1 MKRERWNLFENA
13 SNDRNERNIM
23 GKKNTTVKRVAATTA
38 LGVGL
43 VAGGA
48 GIASASSDHSPR
60 DSTTSTSATP
70 PSPANFAGG
79 VVTAVSSSSISV
91 KDAGG
96 TTNTYTI
103 SSSTTFSEGPTTVTE
118 SALAVGQHVGIQLST
133 SDDTAA
139 ASIDIQLPAL
149 FGTVSSVDADTV
161 VITDLEGFSRTIV
174 VDSSTSYTKSGAA
187 ASLSDVV
194 VGSDIIGEGTVDANG
209 TSLDATHVVI
219 GVPSQRGGPGIG
231 GPGGGGPGFSP
242 PGANGAGPQ
251 AE

>member
-1 MKRERWNLFENA
+1 M
-13 SNDRNERNIM
+13 S
-23 GKKNTTVKRVAATTA
+23 KKNMAVKRVAATTA

-48 GIASASSDHSPR
+48 GIASATSSHSPR

-70 PSPANFAGG
+70 PSPANYAGG
-79 VVTAVSSSSISV
+79 VVTAVTSTSISV
-91 KDAGG
+91 KGMDAA
-96 TTNTYTI
+96 TSTYAIT
-103 SSSTTFSEGPTTVTE
+103 SSTTFSEGPTTVTA

-133 SDDTAA
+133 SDDTTA

-149 FGTVSSVDADTV
+149 FGSVTSVNGDTV

-174 VDSSTSYTKSGAA
+174 VDSSTTYTKSGATS
-187 ASLSDVV
+187 SLSDVV
-194 VGSDIIGEGTVDANG
+194 VGSDVIAEGTVDANG
-209 TSLDATHVVI
+209 TSLDATNVVI
-219 GVPSQRGGPGIG
+219 GLPSRQSGGPGIG
-231 GPGGGGPGFSP
+231 GPGGGGPGFGP

>member
-1 MKRERWNLFENA
+1 M
-13 SNDRNERNIM
+13 S
-23 GKKNTTVKRVAATTA
+23 KKNMAVKRVAATTA

-48 GIASASSDHSPR
+48 GIASATSSHSPR

-79 VVTAVSSSSISV
+79 VVTAVSSASISV
-91 KDAGG
+91 KGMDG
-96 TTNTYTI
+96 TSSSYAIT
-103 SSSTTFSEGPTTVTE
+103 SSTTFSEGPTTVTASE
-118 SALAVGQHVGIQLST
+118 LAVGQHVGIQLST
-133 SDDTAA
+133 SDDSTAA
-139 ASIDIQLPAL
+139 NIDIQLPAL
-149 FGTVSSVDADTV
+149 FGTVTSVSGDTV

-174 VDSSTSYTKSGAA
+174 VESSTTYTKSGAT

-194 VGSDIIGEGTVDANG
+194 VGSDIIAEGTVDANG

-219 GVPSQRGGPGIG
+219 GLPSQQGGGPGIG
-231 GPGGGGPGFSP
+231 GPGGGGPGFGP
-242 PGANGAGPQ
+242 PGADGAGPQ

>member
-1 MKRERWNLFENA
+1 MSRKNLA
-13 SNDRNERNIM
+13 
-23 GKKNTTVKRVAATTA
+23 VKRVAATTA

-48 GIASASSDHSPR
+48 GIASATSSHSPR

-79 VVTAVSSSSISV
+79 VVTAVSSASISV
-91 KDAGG
+91 KGMDG
-96 TTNTYTI
+96 TSSSYAIT
-103 SSSTTFSEGPTTVTE
+103 SSTTFSEGPTTVTASE
-118 SALAVGQHVGIQLST
+118 LAVGQHVGIQLST
-133 SDDTAA
+133 SDDSTAA
-139 ASIDIQLPAL
+139 NIDIQLPAL
-149 FGTVSSVDADTV
+149 FGTVTSVSGDTV

-174 VDSSTSYTKSGAA
+174 VESSTTYTKSGAT

-194 VGSDIIGEGTVDANG
+194 VGSDIIAEGTVDANG

-219 GVPSQRGGPGIG
+219 GLPSQQGGGPGIG
-231 GPGGGGPGFSP
+231 GPGGGGPGFGP
-242 PGANGAGPQ
+242 PGADGAGPQ